1 VVHRRDHGDSHGF
14 TGFYLSPP
22 AVMPLEG
29 QRVASRRFLLC
40 QPLKPSQGRALPSAA
55 TRTHERTLT
64 MPRPITVISAPTS
77 AGALAPRPEEA
88 PAALR
93 AAGLNYKLR
102 QAGADVAADPQNA
115 AADALA
121 LIDNAPYALHF
132 DSDCIDFADLP
143 ICENTDRNV
152 GLPHQTAFQFL
163 PYAAAGP
170 GLQAIPITKIV
181 PHHCAADGSAIS
193 TFTHGLVT
201 ALIKG
206 WV

>member
-1 VVHRRDHGDSHGF
+1 
-14 TGFYLSPP
+14 
-22 AVMPLEG
+22 
-29 QRVASRRFLLC
+29 
-40 QPLKPSQGRALPSAA
+40 
-55 TRTHERTLT
+55 
-64 MPRPITVISAPTS
+64 MPRPITVIGAPTS

-102 QAGADVAADPQNA
+102 QAGADTKDDGDFPGFRWVELHDGPALEPERLILLGASPTRSREAEHEAIDTLDLKVIAEAGAAADPQNA

-132 DSDCIDFADLP
+132 DSDCIHFADLP

-152 GLPHQTAFQFL
+152 GLPHQTAFQSL

-181 PHHCAADGSAIS
+181 PNHCAADGSAIS